1 MMDFIKQNKK
11 QLLVLL
17 VLIVAYL
24 FFRGTDISVET
35 SSNNVSD
42 VTSVVSQQAE
52 NEADVDGS
60 ADETIAEAIDEE
72 TKKDTVDING
82 SVDEDATEFTD
93 ENQVDIKYEFRNNT
107 LWKEHFEKHGE
118 EFPYETK
125 EEYLQGANIMLE
137 NPNKLHKL
145 EKEDGDDVYYL
156 EETNE
161 FIIVSKDGYLRTYF
175 KPSKG
180 KKYFDKQ

>member
-1 MMDFIKQNKK
+1 MMEFIKQNKK

-17 VLIVAYL
+17 VLVVAYL

-35 SSNNVSD
+35 SSNEASSVNSIVSNQPEEKGEDIVD
-42 VTSVVSQQAE
+42 V
-52 NEADVDGS
+52 
-60 ADETIAEAIDEE
+60 
-72 TKKDTVDING
+72 NG
-82 SVDEDATEFTD
+82 SVDEDVAEAAD
-93 ENQVDIKYEFRNNT
+93 EENIKYEFRNNT